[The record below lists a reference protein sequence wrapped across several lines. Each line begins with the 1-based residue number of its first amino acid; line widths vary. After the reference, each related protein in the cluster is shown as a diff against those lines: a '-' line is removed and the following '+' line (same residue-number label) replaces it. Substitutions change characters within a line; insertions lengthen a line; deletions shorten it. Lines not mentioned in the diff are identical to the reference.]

1 MLCQNSS
8 LKNFFTILFIVL
20 ESRNYCEFAKASL
33 FEEKRPYNQSC
44 IYPVELPME
53 EPILN

>member
-20 ESRNYCEFAKASL
+20 ESRNYCEFAQASL
-33 FEEKRPYNQSC
+33 LEEKRPYK
-44 IYPVELPME
+44 PELHLPGWA
-53 EPILN
+53 PDGRANP